1 MQNGAA
7 SGECWGQ
14 IVQKFMQESSN
25 AKRCLGVE
33 GVGRGLCGA
42 PKKSILSSM

>member
-14 IVQKFMQESSN
+14 IVQKFLQESSN

-33 GVGRGLCGA
+33 GVGRGYVELRRRA
-42 PKKSILSSM
+42 S